1 MSYDILTFHFE
12 MNWGGIGRKE
22 KKKKKDSNKC
32 DRLYH
37 KKRDLLLGESK

>member
-22 KKKKKDSNKC
+22 KKKKKTVINVID
-32 DRLYH
+32 YII
-37 KKRDLLLGESK
+37 KKEIYF